1 MISENTKVVEIT
13 SNVTYADT
21 VKSEIDAES
30 MPHIMNLLTNIYQDA
45 YLAIA
50 REYISNAIDA
60 VLAAKGVESAFGV
73 VFENPVEVVLPTRA
87 NPTLIIR
94 DHGIGMPLDVLKNVY
109 PHYGRS
115 TKRETNAQIGRF
127 GIGAKSA
134 FTTVTNFIVTSI
146 HEGKKNVLIFQKDEN
161 GVGEAN
167 FLDEQDTNEAN
178 GTTITML
185 LPDPDRL
192 NRVFNDSNLL
202 LGFPTGSIS
211 INGTLSTNSVY
222 NTETFTQLGDKGW
235 VLNSLVDWENNQR
248 TRLRKGWNDKI
259 VLVGP
264 ISYTFDKNLL
274 EFPEYRR
281 EFGSMDDFTVANL
294 PIGSV
299 DVTPARDTL
308 IFSDKTRN
316 AIIEATRKL
325 KQELNAHVDSL
336 FDGVGSR
343 REAVTIADS
352 IRSAGFRGE
361 WKFQDEVIPDYE
373 IQAVADK
380 GNWYTAAG
388 HKTSVRGFYQGRAD
402 NTVVVYGVTDIHA
415 ARTLNRFRKAF
426 EIKHPNITDS
436 FRLVYTS
443 AQIAELNPWTEDIAV
458 ATYSV
463 AQFEAMGQEFRNEI
477 NAEKRAQ
484 RGAAVNANGGA
495 NVNYG
500 ALPVTVLG
508 RSGYY
513 ESDRPNS
520 QREYSADV
528 AQRYDAVVYM
538 RLDENAPAT
547 PSTQFARIATTN
559 VTASAEDYRNLNA
572 ALRLIREHFV
582 PGRDVAIVRIP
593 NNTRVESFLNAVP
606 HAVSIDDALTVAA
619 EHVIESNTISVE
631 TLALHRNVGLQN
643 LRWTDVVN
651 PEDIN
656 HEGLRAWVQ
665 AAQSYLHIS
674 SNERTAIDKF
684 NRMITVGRLAPLF
697 ANLNEQ
703 VETFENYRIPLLSEV
718 YGESSLREDITEYV
732 NFKYPAE

>member
-1 MISENTKVVEIT
+1 MISENTKVVEVT
-13 SNVTYADT
+13 SNVTYEDT

-60 VLAAKGVESAFGV
+60 VLASKGAESAFGI

-87 NPTLIIR
+87 NPTFIIR
-94 DHGIGMPLDVLKNVY
+94 DHGIGMSLDVMKNIY

-115 TKRETNAQIGRF
+115 TKRATNAQIGHF

-161 GVGEAN
+161 GVGEAK
-167 FLDEQDTNEAN
+167 FMKEQDTTEAN

-202 LGFPTGSIS
+202 LGFPAGSIS
-211 INGTLSTNSVY
+211 INGTVHANSVY
-222 NTETFTQLGDKGW
+222 NTDTFTQLDDAGW
-235 VLNSLVDWENNQR
+235 VLNSLVDWENSQR
-248 TRLRKGWNDKI
+248 SRLRKGWNDKI

-281 EFGSMDDFTVANL
+281 EFGSMDDFTIVNL

-316 AIIEATRKL
+316 AIVEATRKM
-325 KQELNAHVDSL
+325 KQKLNSHVGTL
-336 FDGVGSR
+336 FENAGSR

-361 WKFQDEVIPDYE
+361 WKYQDETIPDYE
-373 IQAVADK
+373 IRAIENK
-380 GNWYTAAG
+380 YSWYTASG
-388 HKTSVRGFYQGRAD
+388 HKNSMRTFYQGRGD
-402 NTVVVYGVTDIHA
+402 NTIVVYGVPDIHE
-415 ARTLNRFRKAF
+415 ARNLNRFRKAF
-426 EIKHPNITDS
+426 ETKHPNVTDS

-443 AQIAELNPWTEDIAV
+443 AQLTELNPWTEDIAV

-463 AQFEAMGQEFRNEI
+463 AQFEEIGQQFRTEI

-484 RGAAVNANGGA
+484 RAAAGNANGGA

-500 ALPVTVLG
+500 SLPVTVLKQG
-508 RSGYY
+508 DYDS
-513 ESDRPNS
+513 SRPKS
-520 QREYSADV
+520 TSVYSADV
-528 AQRYDAVVYM
+528 ATRYEAVVYM
-538 RLDENAPAT
+538 RVNENLPAT

-559 VTASAEDYRNLNA
+559 ATASHDDYRSLNA
-572 ALRLIREHFV
+572 VIRLIQEHFA
-582 PGRDVAIVRIP
+582 PGQNVAVVRIP

-606 HAVSIDDALTVAA
+606 HAVSIDDTLAVAV
-619 EHVIESNTISVE
+619 EHVRENSRVSAE
-631 TLALHRNVGLQN
+631 MLAMHRTGSRQVYG
-643 LRWTDVVN
+643 WTDSVN
-651 PEDIN
+651 VEEIN
-656 HEGLRAWVQ
+656 NEGLRAWVQ
-665 AAQSYLHIS
+665 VAQRFANIGYSARQEI
-674 SNERTAIDKF
+674 EKF
-684 NRMITVGRLAPLF
+684 NRIATADALAPLF
-697 ANLNEQ
+697 ADLNEQ
-703 VETFENYRIPLLSEV
+703 VNAFEHYRFPMLENINSARYISAEV
-718 YGESSLREDITEYV
+718 VEYV
-732 NFKYPAE
+732 NFKCPA

>member
-30 MPHIMNLLTNIYQDA
+30 MPHIMNLLTHMYQDA

-60 VLAAKGVESAFGV
+60 VLASKGVESAFGV

-87 NPTLIIR
+87 NPTFIIR
-94 DHGIGMPLDVLKNVY
+94 DHGIGMSLDVMKNIY

-115 TKRETNAQIGRF
+115 TKRATNAQIGHF

-146 HEGKKNVLIFQKDEN
+146 HEGKKNVLVFQKDEN

-167 FLDEQDTNEAN
+167 FMDEQDTTEAN

-192 NRVFNDSNLL
+192 NRVFSDSNLL
-202 LGFPTGSIS
+202 LGFPAGSIS
-211 INGTLSTNSVY
+211 INGVVHTNSVY
-222 NTETFTQLGDKGW
+222 STDTFTQLDDAGW
-235 VLNSLVDWENNQR
+235 VLNSLVDWENSQR
-248 TRLRKGWNDKI
+248 ARLRKNWNEKI

-274 EFPEYRR
+274 EFSEYRR
-281 EFGSMDDFTVANL
+281 EFGSMDDFTVVNL

-316 AIIEATRKL
+316 AIVEATRKM
-325 KQELNAHVDSL
+325 KQKLDSHVGNL
-336 FDGVGSR
+336 FDNAGSR

-361 WKFQDEVIPDYE
+361 WKYQDEVIPDYE
-373 IQAVADK
+373 VKAVANKD
-380 GNWYTAAG
+380 NWYTASG
-388 HKTSVRGFYQGRAD
+388 HKNSMRGFYQGRAD
-402 NTVVVYGVTDIHA
+402 NTIVVYGVPDIYD
-415 ARTLNRFRKAF
+415 ARNLNRFRKAF

-443 AQIAELNPWTEDIAV
+443 AQLAELNPWTEDIAV
-458 ATYSV
+458 AIYSV
-463 AQFEAMGQEFRNEI
+463 AQFEELGQQFRTEI

-484 RGAAVNANGGA
+484 RMVAGNANGGA

-500 ALPVTVLG
+500 ALPVSVLKQG
-508 RSGYY
+508 DY
-513 ESDRPNS
+513 DNNRPKS
-520 QREYSADV
+520 TSYYSADV
-528 AQRYDAVVYM
+528 ADRYDAVVYM
-538 RLDENAPAT
+538 RVDENAPAT
-547 PSTQFARIATTN
+547 PSTRFARIATTN
-559 VTASAEDYRNLNA
+559 ATASNDDYRSLNA
-572 ALRLIREHFV
+572 VIRLIQQHFV
-582 PGRDVAIVRIP
+582 PEQTVAIVRIP

-606 HAVSIDDALTVAA
+606 RAVSIDDALAVAVEHAKESSTVSVDMLSMHRAGSR
-619 EHVIESNTISVE
+619 HVFGWVD
-631 TLALHRNVGLQN
+631 GL
-643 LRWTDVVN
+643 DV
-651 PEDIN
+651 EDIN
-656 HEGLRAWVQ
+656 NEGVRAWVR
-665 AAQSYLHIS
+665 AAQNFTRLNYSA
-674 SNERTAIDKF
+674 RQDVDKF
-684 NRMITVGRLAPLF
+684 NRLTTVDVLAPF
-697 ANLNEQ
+697 FTELNEQ
-703 VETFENYRIPLLSEV
+703 VEAFEHYRLPLLEDMHTSRYISAEV
-718 YGESSLREDITEYV
+718 VEYV
-732 NFKYPAE
+732 NFKYPA